1 MTVSRRPPGR
11 ASDIPELWSV
21 AQTAAHW
28 GVTESRARAILA
40 SRGIKRVSGYPADK
54 IKAVTLRQGARTDLL
69 AERINVLLANSPD
82 GGERYGHEKIR
93 EILNRGA
100 TVSDE
105 YRSHLTAHA
114 ATADRRVP
122 KTEDEPSADA
132 NSEGAA
138 GIPTSTPPDA
148 ERVAELLRQ
157 VVAELQ
163 ATFAITLSLVALGLL
178 AEPALGETRRTAPM
192 NDPPGPSAHV

>member
-1 MTVSRRPPGR
+1 VTVSRRPPGR

-21 AQTAAHW
+21 AQAAAHW

-69 AERINVLLANSPD
+69 AERLNVLLANSPG
-82 GGERYGHEKIR
+82 GGERYGHEKI
-93 EILNRGA
+93 LNRGA
-100 TVSDE
+100 TVSEE
-105 YRSHLTAHA
+105 YRSHLIAQA
-114 ATADRRVP
+114 ATADRWVP
-122 KTEDEPSADA
+122 KTEDEPPGDA
-132 NSEGAA
+132 NSERAP